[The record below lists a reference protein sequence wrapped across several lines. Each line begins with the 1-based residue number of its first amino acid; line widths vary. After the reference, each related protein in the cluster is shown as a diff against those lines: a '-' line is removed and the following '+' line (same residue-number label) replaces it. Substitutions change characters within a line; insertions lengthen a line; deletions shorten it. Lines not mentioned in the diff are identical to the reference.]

1 VPGGCRR
8 VITSPV
14 PDTAIEVKAIAAL
27 FPSNPPRTIVR
38 TGDEAS
44 KRELLQ
50 TDLGRF
56 RFVHFATHGF
66 FPVEPGIREP
76 ALVLSYDGE
85 DQGRMMLTLPEVL
98 QLRLHAEMVV
108 LSACNTGSGKVTR
121 AEGVAS
127 LGTAF
132 LAAGAS
138 SASVSLWK
146 VRDNTTA
153 ILMEEFYRNLLGGM
167 PKNTALAAARS
178 ALFSKG
184 YTNPLFWAPFVL
196 TGE

>member
-1 VPGGCRR
+1 
-8 VITSPV
+8 
-14 PDTAIEVKAIAAL
+14 VK
-27 FPSNPPRTIVR
+27 PQVSEQ
-38 TGDEAS
+38 G

-76 ALVLSYDGE
+76 ALVLSYDGK

-132 LAAGAS
+132 LASGAS

-146 VRDNTTA
+146 VSDNTTA

-167 PKNTALAAARS
+167 PKNGALAAARS

-184 YTNPLFWAPFVL
+184 YTNPFFWAPFVL